1 MPQPGGNPYLLA
13 VQTMTK
19 GGAGKGRTR
28 KRKRPNGTLGHLLQ
42 SLRQEKDITGDEL
55 AKRLGTTQATV
66 SKVETGRQ
74 KPTMEYIVRF
84 AAEIEL
90 SKAETTDLLTRLNL
104 MPAGPAR
111 GTQAELLSLD
121 LVSGDDAKRQQK
133 AVERFEARAAVI
145 RAFNP
150 QRIPEILQTEE
161 YARSDIRL
169 SGVSDTKLGE
179 SLVRE
184 RLKRQKEARKKELLV
199 TLTEGALRARVC
211 SFQEMA
217 RQLKRIKSFAE
228 AKNSRLAIIGWQARL
243 NVTVPPAFEIY
254 DNALACVELPHGQ
267 LCLTRE
273 KDIEVYIR
281 RFEAL
286 EKMAVVGT
294 EGQAVL
300 ERIVQDFERLSDLER
315 SANVP
320 SV

>member
-1 MPQPGGNPYLLA
+1 MA
-13 VQTMTK
+13 K

-42 SLRQEKDITGDEL
+42 SLRQERDITGDEL

-84 AAEIEL
+84 AAEIGL
-90 SKAETTDLLTRLNL
+90 SKTEATDLLTRLNL
-104 MPAGPAR
+104 IPAGSAK
-111 GTQAELLSLD
+111 GTAAELLSLD
-121 LVSGDDAKRQQK
+121 LVSGDEAERQQK
-133 AVERFEARAAVI
+133 AVEEFEARAAVI
-145 RAFNP
+145 RVFDP
-150 QRIPEILQTEE
+150 QRIPELLQAEE

-169 SGVSDTKLGE
+169 SGVSDPRLAET
-179 SLVRE
+179 LVRE

-199 TLTEGALRARVC
+199 LLTEGALRARVC

-217 RQLKRIKSFAE
+217 RQLERIKSFAE

-243 NVTVPPAFEIY
+243 TVTQPPAFEIY
-254 DNALACVELPHGQ
+254 DNTLACVELPHG
-267 LCLTRE
+267 LFCLTRE

-286 EKMAVVGT
+286 EKMAV
-294 EGQAVL
+294 EGQEAVSIL
-300 ERIVQDFERLSDLER
+300 ERVIQDFERHSDLER
-315 SANVP
+315 SANV
-320 SV
+320 SSA